1 MRYFGF
7 EPIFN
12 DKSTILIL
20 GSFPSVKSREEQFYY
35 GNKQNRFWKML
46 ATAFNSDVP
55 TTVEEKREMVLSH
68 GLALWDMVNSCSIKG
83 SMDADIKDYTVADLS
98 KVLSVA
104 PIKKILLNGGKA
116 YEIFAKN
123 YPHMLDIVK
132 KLPSTSSANV
142 RYNQDLWLKE
152 LKLDN

>member
-1 MRYFGF
+1 
-7 EPIFN
+7 
-12 DKSTILIL
+12 
-20 GSFPSVKSREEQFYY
+20 
-35 GNKQNRFWKML
+35 ML

-55 TTVEEKREMVLSH
+55 TTVEEKRDMVLSH
-68 GLALWDMVNSCSIKG
+68 GLALWDMVTSCSIKG

-123 YPHMLDIVK
+123 YPHMLVFAK

-152 LKLDN
+152 LKLDS